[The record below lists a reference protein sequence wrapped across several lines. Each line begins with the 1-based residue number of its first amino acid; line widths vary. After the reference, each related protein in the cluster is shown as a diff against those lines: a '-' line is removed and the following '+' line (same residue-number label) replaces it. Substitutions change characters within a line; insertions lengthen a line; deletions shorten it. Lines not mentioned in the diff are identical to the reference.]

1 MIVIYCKYHCVYS
14 TTFTYPC
21 ELEKL
26 QTSVFPELS
35 KHSIVMK
42 ILLLKE
48 GQFNCSREYLLLLFD
63 TGTPAEQTSSVM

>member
-1 MIVIYCKYHCVYS
+1 MCVCYHI
-14 TTFTYPC
+14 TYPC

>member
-1 MIVIYCKYHCVYS
+1 MIVIYCKYRCVYA

-48 GQFNCSREYLLLLFD
+48 GQFN
-63 TGTPAEQTSSVM
+63 

>member
-1 MIVIYCKYHCVYS
+1 MYS

-48 GQFNCSREYLLLLFD
+48 GQFNWSREYLLLLLFD
-63 TGTPAEQTSSVM
+63 TGTPAQQTSSVM